1 VKKKEPSIATLPP
14 LACFGCEMRQ
24 LHESRCQNLARYQPM
39 GVEIHYHLRGGYN
52 NSTLYQ
58 QINTLVLMMMMMMMM
73 MMMLLLLLLANR
85 TDQRSTN
92 ARMLV
97 YLRTC

>member
-1 VKKKEPSIATLPP
+1 
-14 LACFGCEMRQ
+14 

-58 QINTLVLMMMMMMMM
+58 QINTLVLMMMMM
-73 MMMLLLLLLANR
+73 LLLLLLANR